1 VAKTRRPAK
10 GSKKTVS
17 KKGKPKAVSRAARAR
32 RPKKLGAARAAS
44 PGKAKPRE
52 GIALKD
58 LRKQF
63 GLVLNILSTRVG
75 QSTESEV
82 KLDDTR
88 RRINQMMTDI
98 DEICS
103 ADMQE
108 VCGPDMV
115 FPIP

>member
-10 GSKKTVS
+10 ASKKIVS
-17 KKGKPKAVSRAARAR
+17 KKVKPKA
-32 RPKKLGAARAAS
+32 KKLGAARRAA
-44 PGKAKPRE
+44 PGRAKPRE
-52 GIALKD
+52 RIALKD

-63 GLVLNILSTRVG
+63 GLVLNVLSTRVG
-75 QSTESEV
+75 QSPESET
-82 KLDDTR
+82 KLDETR

-103 ADMQE
+103 SDMQE